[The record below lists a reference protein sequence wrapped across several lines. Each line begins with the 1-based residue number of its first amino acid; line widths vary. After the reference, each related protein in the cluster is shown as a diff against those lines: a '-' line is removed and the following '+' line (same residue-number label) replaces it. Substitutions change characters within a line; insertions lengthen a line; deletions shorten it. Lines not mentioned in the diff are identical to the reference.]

1 MTSSSSPPSGSGEMS
16 KCSDTVARSLYGTP
30 FLRRYPAR
38 RRDVTTLRLPPW
50 SGAATRSQRAIDSPC
65 HVGDAFDDGEA
76 DKPRP
81 TGARPTETGPTGA
94 RPTGEVPSA
103 NRSNR
108 VCFPASVSIR
118 SVLASCHVM
127 CSRPGTLMMAP
138 APYDLHWSP
147 ARSSTAGSHALMIG
161 SAAGEAG
168 MRRYSPLA
176 GVTMRY
182 RQFSVTYDTQ

>member
-1 MTSSSSPPSGSGEMS
+1 MTSSSSPPSGSGDMS

-38 RRDVTTLRLPPW
+38 RCDVTTLRLPPR

-65 HVGDAFDDGEA
+65 QVGDAFDDGEA

-81 TGARPTETGPTGA
+81 TGARPADG
-94 RPTGEVPSA
+94 VVDDSV
-103 NRSNR
+103 RSVKRSSR

-118 SVLASCHVM
+118 SVFASCHVM
-127 CSRPGTLMMAP
+127 CRRPGTLMMAP

-147 ARSSTAGSHALMIG
+147 ARSSAAGSHALMIG

-168 MRRYSPLA
+168 MRRYSPFA

>member
-1 MTSSSSPPSGSGEMS
+1 MTSSSSPPSGSGDMS

-38 RRDVTTLRLPPW
+38 RRDVTTLKLPPW
-50 SGAATRSQRAIDSPC
+50 SGAVTRSQCAIDSPC

-81 TGARPTETGPTGA
+81 TGPRATGA
-94 RPTGEVPSA
+94 RPTGDGPSVK
-103 NRSNR
+103 RSSR
-108 VCFPASVSIR
+108 VCLPESVSIR

-127 CSRPGTLMMAP
+127 CRRPGTLMMAP
-138 APYDLHWSP
+138 APYDLHWSS
-147 ARSSTAGSHALMIG
+147 ARSSAAGSHALMIG

-168 MRRYSPLA
+168 IRRDSPLA
-176 GVTMRY
+176 GVTIRY